1 MIEIKSINEITFLLE
16 QATTETLF
24 LLDVDDTLITPL
36 SSSFRPQKD
45 GSLNLIDQLKN
56 RKEKI
61 KDFHLI
67 LGQWRLQRKVMLVE
81 NTWPKTLRFLLEKDI
96 PVFGLTKMD
105 TGSFGPIPSVEE
117 WRLKE
122 LNQLGLFFT
131 SAVNGTSSIRLN
143 TSQEKYSA
151 FKEGILFTGP
161 FSKGETLSEFLKH
174 TKLQPKEIVFIDDR
188 LDYIKDVQQTATD
201 LGYDFKGIH
210 YRATETLPGESNPNI
225 IKIQQHYLLNHQKW
239 LEDDQV
245 QKLINSSLLTLI
257 N

>member
-1 MIEIKSINEITFLLE
+1 MIEIRSIQEISSLIKKASPSSLL
-16 QATTETLF
+16 
-24 LLDVDDTLITPL
+24 LLDVDDTLITPV

-67 LGQWRLQRKVMLVE
+67 LGHWRLQRKVMLVE
-81 NTWPKTLRFLLEKDI
+81 SIWPQTLRFLLEKDV
-96 PVFGLTKMD
+96 PVIGLTKMD
-105 TGSFGPIPSVEE
+105 TGSFGPIQSMEE

-122 LNQLGLFFT
+122 LSQLELFFT
-131 SAVNGTSSIRLN
+131 RAINGISSMRLN
-143 TSQEKYSA
+143 ISQEKYSA

-161 FSKGETLSEFLKH
+161 FSKGETLSDFLKH
-174 TKLQPKEIVFIDDR
+174 TNFQPKEIFFIDDR
-188 LDYIKDVQQTATD
+188 RDYIKDVQQTVEG

-210 YRATETLPGESNPNI
+210 YRATENLPGQTNPNI
-225 IKIQQHYLLNHQKW
+225 VKIQQHYLLNHQKW

-245 QKLINSSLLTLI
+245 QTLIDSSLLISSL
-257 N
+257 